1 MIHLNT
7 YQSLTLYES
16 LDNLSPIKT
25 VCIIRQMYTLKLITK
40 DIQVMHQIQV
50 SFHQFTTYWTA
61 TNSCYRKYKV
71 FSISGSKTAFK
82 DWLNPSSDLYD
93 VFQHLLVPL
102 GGPLAAVFGRKYLQ
116 MLKGKEQY
124 NIFTPISN
132 DISL

>member
-50 SFHQFTTYWTA
+50 SFHQYIELQPTHA
-61 TNSCYRKYKV
+61 TGNIKSSLLSVVLKLH
-71 FSISGSKTAFK
+71 SKTGSIQVQIFMMF
-82 DWLNPSSDLYD
+82 SS
-93 VFQHLLVPL
+93 
-102 GGPLAAVFGRKYLQ
+102 
-116 MLKGKEQY
+116 
-124 NIFTPISN
+124 TS
-132 DISL
+132 

>member
-50 SFHQFTTYWTA
+50 SFHQFTIY
-61 TNSCYRKYKV
+61 
-71 FSISGSKTAFK
+71 
-82 DWLNPSSDLYD
+82 
-93 VFQHLLVPL
+93 
-102 GGPLAAVFGRKYLQ
+102 
-116 MLKGKEQY
+116 
-124 NIFTPISN
+124 
-132 DISL
+132 